1 MHFLLNAIVLFEGC
15 NRSISHTIQSSS
27 RQMVQLM
34 VDGRCPPGWRDG
46 ARGQQRSDNDRPAAA
61 VGYQPKKVSSVPT
74 YSMAN
79 LSY

>member
-1 MHFLLNAIVLFEGC
+1 MQFLLNAMSLFEGFNGC
-15 NRSISHTIQSSS
+15 ISHTIQSSS

-61 VGYQPKKVSSVPT
+61 VGYQPKKVISVPT
-74 YSMAN
+74 YSMTN
-79 LSY
+79 LSC